1 MRVLGVDFG
10 LRRIGLALSDEE
22 ERLASPLRAVAID
35 AVAEAPGAVASAA
48 READAGAI
56 VIGAPLGM
64 EGEEQRPEVRRVR
77 RFAQALRRAT
87 GLPVHLV
94 DESLSSR
101 EAAEA
106 RADAGRDAAT
116 RDRSGRD
123 EAKDALH
130 AAAAAVIL
138 QRWLDA
144 APQRAAAREA
154 RATRTIREKRP

>member
-1 MRVLGVDFG
+1 VDFG
-10 LRRIGLALSDEE
+10 LRRIGLALSDEG

-35 AVAEAPGAVASAA
+35 SVREAPGVVASAA

-56 VIGAPLGM
+56 VIGAPVGM
-64 EGEEQRPEVRRVR
+64 EGEEERPEVRRVR

-106 RADAGRDAAT
+106 STAAGRDAAT

-123 EAKDALH
+123 QAKDALH

-154 RATRTIREKRP
+154 RAPRTTRERRP

>member
-22 ERLASPLRAVAID
+22 ARLASPLRSLAISG
-35 AVAEAPGAVASAA
+35 VGQAPGAVASAA
-48 READAGAI
+48 LEADAGAI
-56 VIGAPLGM
+56 VVGAPLGL
-64 EGEEQRPEVRRVR
+64 EGEEGRIEMRRVR

-101 EAAEA
+101 EAEA
-106 RADAGRDAAT
+106 AAGGGKGGGGARGRA
-116 RDRSGRD
+116 RD
-123 EAKDALH
+123 EKREALH

-138 QRWLDA
+138 QRWLDEE
-144 APQRAAAREA
+144 R
-154 RATRTIREKRP
+154 

>member
-22 ERLASPLRAVAID
+22 ARLASPLRSVEIR

-48 READAGAI
+48 REVDAGAI
-56 VIGAPLGM
+56 VVGAPLGL
-64 EGEEQRPEVRRVR
+64 EGEEGRVELRRVR

-87 GLPVHLV
+87 GLSVHLV

-101 EAAEA
+101 EAEERAGGSGGA
-106 RADAGRDAAT
+106 RGSAREEK
-116 RDRSGRD
+116 R
-123 EAKDALH
+123 EALH

-138 QRWLDA
+138 QRWLDEGLKSGG
-144 APQRAAAREA
+144 RTAARGA
-154 RATRTIREKRP
+154 RGGEKKP

>member
-22 ERLASPLRAVAID
+22 ARLASPLRSLAITAVG
-35 AVAEAPGAVASAA
+35 EAPGAVASAA
-48 READAGAI
+48 LEADAGAI
-56 VIGAPLGM
+56 VVGAPLGL
-64 EGEEQRPEVRRVR
+64 EGEEGRIEMRRVR

-101 EAAEA
+101 EAEA
-106 RADAGRDAAT
+106 AAGGGGARGTRGRA
-116 RDRSGRD
+116 RD
-123 EAKDALH
+123 EKREALH

-138 QRWLDA
+138 QRWLD
-144 APQRAAAREA
+144 
-154 RATRTIREKRP
+154 EKP